1 MLRDGL
7 YTSLTLLM
15 QLQKFYILPLMILT
29 LQLPV
34 CN

>member
-1 MLRDGL
+1 MEMPLKE
-7 YTSLTLLM
+7 SQQLM

-34 CN
+34 CS